1 MGAGK
6 SKSEDIAERTRSED
20 IELENQGN
28 PIEVLVSE
36 TSKGLEI

>member
-20 IELENQGN
+20 IELEKQFIH
-28 PIEVLVSE
+28 IESE
-36 TSKGLEI
+36 QV